1 MKHTIFRWNL
11 PSWPYYVTIGIIV
24 FLFLP
29 LSWTHY
35 LWIKYI
41 AKFESHLPTNIL
53 IRFLYNTSKLITNS
67 VVFRLLIYTIVYGL
81 FCLCVLTEWM
91 DCYKYT
97 AGDANPVMTKKN
109 FLILIG
115 SRVNNLTSEV
125 ITSHCVIP
133 WHMTETCG
141 LAIIMSFL
149 FLRMYMWLKLIYA
162 SVIALVY
169 SFCILEFSGAFYGV
183 HATMLLHQLVT
194 YSTNLLGQSNIQL
207 STFPSDISRCQRGV
221 FNVNSSPSRPPD
233 RIYEPT

>member
-1 MKHTIFRWNL
+1 
-11 PSWPYYVTIGIIV
+11 
-24 FLFLP
+24 
-29 LSWTHY
+29 
-35 LWIKYI
+35 
-41 AKFESHLPTNIL
+41 
-53 IRFLYNTSKLITNS
+53 
-67 VVFRLLIYTIVYGL
+67 
-81 FCLCVLTEWM
+81 
-91 DCYKYT
+91 
-97 AGDANPVMTKKN
+97 MTKKN

-133 WHMTETCG
+133 WVRHVIHTTNSSNKRTKHFLFQHMTETCG

-183 HATMLLHQLVT
+183 HAIMLLHQLVT
-194 YSTNLLGQSNIQL
+194 YSTNLSGQSNVQL
-207 STFPSDISRCQRGV
+207 STFPSDISRSQCGV